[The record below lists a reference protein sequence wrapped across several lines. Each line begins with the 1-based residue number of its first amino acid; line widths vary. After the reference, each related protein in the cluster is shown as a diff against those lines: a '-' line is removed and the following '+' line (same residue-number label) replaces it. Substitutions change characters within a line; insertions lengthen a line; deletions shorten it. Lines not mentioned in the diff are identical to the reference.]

1 MKGHLG
7 QALPGP
13 PNGLADLESAGG
25 PVASQGPT
33 PHPAAPVPYGPTVPV
48 RGPGRIGVAL
58 STGPPGA
65 TRRVASILWSGAV
78 TPPPPSTEHMF
89 LYHTLPHVRNCN
101 LKTEQP
107 LTPSLPPLP
116 GMDHISHQ
124 WTTPTDRGCQDVLL
138 LCKLRMIQ
146 RTRRRNPVEPNDSDR
161 SAPSPKMAGSP
172 SELGGGT
179 VAVPACRIRTLP
191 CFRSWE

>member
-48 RGPGRIGVAL
+48 CGPGRIGVAL

-65 TRRVASILWSGAV
+65 TRRVASIFWSGAV

-89 LYHTLPHVRNCN
+89 LYHTLPTSATATLRLSSRRPRRPSQQGSSAPGGTRTPDPRMRRPKRRV
-101 LKTEQP
+101 QP
-107 LTPSLPPLP
+107 APAHPAWCCS
-116 GMDHISHQ
+116 
-124 WTTPTDRGCQDVLL
+124 V
-138 LCKLRMIQ
+138 
-146 RTRRRNPVEPNDSDR
+146 RRRRRFELNRVLPVGSVLSCP
-161 SAPSPKMAGSP
+161 APSVCKCLQDTPRP
-172 SELGGGT
+172 HL
-179 VAVPACRIRTLP
+179 
-191 CFRSWE
+191 